1 MHEVFLGLGSNLGE
15 REALLLRAIE
25 EIEKL
30 VGPIVARSAF
40 IETEPWGFE
49 SEHRFL
55 NAVVRCQTDLEP
67 LQVLDCTQQIERVLG
82 KREEHHTLR
91 IHQPVYFDR
100 PVDIDVLLYDC
111 MTIHE
116 PRLTVPHPL
125 MRERDFVMKP
135 LLSLLIREGDEKYLR
150 LIEARGY
157 DE

>member
-1 MHEVFLGLGSNLGE
+1 MFLGLGSNLGE

-25 EIEKL
+25 EIKKL

-135 LLSLLIREGDEKYLR
+135 LLSLLIREGDEKYLQ

>member
-1 MHEVFLGLGSNLGE
+1 VHEVFLGLGSNLGE

-25 EIEKL
+25 EIERL

-135 LLSLLIREGDEKYLR
+135 LLSLLIREGDEKYLQ

>member
-135 LLSLLIREGDEKYLR
+135 LLSLLIREGDEKYLQ

>member
-1 MHEVFLGLGSNLGE
+1 VFLGLGSNLGE

-135 LLSLLIREGDEKYLR
+135 LLSLLIREGDEKYLQ

>member
-1 MHEVFLGLGSNLGE
+1 
-15 REALLLRAIE
+15 
-25 EIEKL
+25 
-30 VGPIVARSAF
+30 
-40 IETEPWGFE
+40 
-49 SEHRFL
+49 
-55 NAVVRCQTDLEP
+55 
-67 LQVLDCTQQIERVLG
+67 VLG

-135 LLSLLIREGDEKYLR
+135 LLSLLIREGDEKYLQ

>member
-1 MHEVFLGLGSNLGE
+1 VHEVFLGLGSNLGE

-135 LLSLLIREGDEKYLR
+135 LLSLLIREGDEKYLQ

>member
-1 MHEVFLGLGSNLGE
+1 MFLGLGSNLGE

-135 LLSLLIREGDEKYLR
+135 LLSLLIREGDEKYLQ

>member
-25 EIEKL
+25 EIKKL

-135 LLSLLIREGDEKYLR
+135 LLSLLIREGDEKYLQ